1 MMYLFPNRLRVVAL
15 VALSL
20 TACSEREVILP
31 GEREP
36 IRPVEATQETTG
48 EVPNIAIPAA
58 RRNANWTHLQGNQT
72 HMLGNVVLSAS
83 PSRRWSASIGAGSGR
98 RTRITAAP
106 IVADGR
112 IFTLDASANVAA
124 VSTAGRVLWTT
135 GVTREGERAPEGFGG
150 GLAYD
155 AGALIATT
163 GFGEVL
169 RLDPTS
175 GEILWRQSVDATIR
189 SAPAVADDRV
199 VVVARNDIAY
209 GLDLETGALDW
220 RVQGAGL
227 GAGLLG
233 GASPAIR
240 GPVAVIPFQSG
251 EVVAVLTRS
260 GRRVWSAA
268 ITGGRRELVR
278 SNIKDISGDPVVDF
292 DLVYAASQS
301 GRLVQ
306 LDRRSGERLWTHRD
320 GAYSP
325 AVPVGG
331 SVFIVSDIG
340 QLVRIDAETGQ
351 AIWRTDLPEWT
362 NPSRKREAIPH
373 FGPILAGGRLWVA
386 SGDGKLRSFDPRT
399 GKAAGEVDL
408 PGGAASL
415 PAVADGVMYI
425 VSRNGSLH
433 AFQ

>member
-1 MMYLFPNRLRVVAL
+1 MVLTVSSPLRLLAL
-15 VALSL
+15 AALTL
-20 TACSEREVILP
+20 TACSERELILP

-36 IRPVEATQETTG
+36 IRPVEEALVQEG
-48 EVPNIAIPAA
+48 EAPGVAIPAA
-58 RRNANWTHLQGNQT
+58 RTNADWTHLQGNST
-72 HMLGNVVLSAS
+72 HLAQNVTFAAD
-83 PSRRWSASIGAGSGR
+83 PRRRWSTSIGSGSTR
-98 RTRITAAP
+98 RTRLTAAP

-112 IFTLDASANVAA
+112 IYTLDAGSRVSAVNT
-124 VSTAGRVLWTT
+124 SGRVLWQTS
-135 GVTREGERAPEGFGG
+135 VTREGERAPEGFGG

-155 AGALIATT
+155 AGALVATT

-169 RLDPTS
+169 RIDPAT

-189 SAPAVADDRV
+189 SAPAVAEGRV
-199 VVVARNDIAY
+199 VVVARSDIAY
-209 GLDLETGALDW
+209 GLDLETGQLDW

-251 EVVAVLTRS
+251 EVIAALTRS

-268 ITGGRRELVR
+268 VTGGRRELVR
-278 SNIKDISGDPVVDF
+278 SEIKDISGDPVIDN
-292 DLVYAASQS
+292 DIVYAANQA

-325 AVPVGG
+325 AVPVGNA
-331 SVFIVSDIG
+331 VFIISDIG
-340 QLVRIDAETGQ
+340 QLVRIDAETGA

-362 NPSRKREAIPH
+362 NPERKREAIPH
-373 FGPILAGGRLWVA
+373 FGPVLAGGRLWVA
-386 SGDGKLRSFDPRT
+386 SGDGQLRSFDPRT
-399 GKAAGEVDL
+399 GTALGEVSL

-415 PAVADGVMYI
+415 PAVAGGVMYV